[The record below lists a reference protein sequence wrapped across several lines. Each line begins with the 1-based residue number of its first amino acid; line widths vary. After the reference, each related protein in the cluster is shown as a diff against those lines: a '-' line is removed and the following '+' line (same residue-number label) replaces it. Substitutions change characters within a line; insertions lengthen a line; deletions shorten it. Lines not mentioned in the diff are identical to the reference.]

1 MIRIILLLGFFLYF
15 QTSFAEVI
23 TVEGTYRH
31 AGDMSPNDGC
41 KMAQQRAELKAREKV
56 GGKTISLE
64 EMELCSEIEG
74 KSNCERNRIF
84 FSQFSADITKLD
96 VSDPKKSVEGDIYIC
111 TVQIT
116 ADVTPIKQISDPNFN
131 FNVNFNDYT
140 FKDGEELKIEIS
152 LSTPMYLNIFQVL
165 PYRDPKDYQVI
176 KLFPNE
182 IEKNSYIKAAKI
194 NLPKG
199 AKYEIY
205 FPDNVNKRSVDEDL
219 VFISSKEKLNFLN
232 KFTTKE
238 DFKNSYIKSSNKM
251 KIIRKTYRV
260 VK

>member
-1 MIRIILLLGFFLYF
+1 MIRIFLLLIFFLY
-15 QTSFAEVI
+15 TLPSLAEDTI
-23 TVEGTYRH
+23 AEGTYEH
-31 AGDMSPNDGC
+31 SGDMSPNDGC

-64 EMELCSEIEG
+64 EMEMCSEIEG

-84 FSQFSADITKLD
+84 FSQFSAEITKLD

-116 ADVTPIKQISDPNFN
+116 ADVTPIKQISDPSFN
-131 FNVNFNDYT
+131 FNVNFNDFT

-152 LSTPMYLNIFQVL
+152 LSAPMYLNIFQVL

-238 DFKNSYIKSSNKM
+238 DFKNSYIRSSNKM
-251 KIIRKTYRV
+251 KIIRKTYRI